1 MKPLSNYPELLCL
14 LEQYSPTGQ
23 NYAHLILD
31 IESKS
36 NSSDMIVPFL
46 GTQGMGKSTIINAVL
61 GEDLLPSE
69 ADETTCVPVEVRFG
83 SEPHGIV
90 HFSGN
95 KPEVIVR
102 TKADLSEFVD
112 NNYNPGNK
120 KQVSHIV
127 LYRNY
132 PLLKTGLVI
141 VDLPGVGSLTRANEE
156 TTNRYI
162 KDFCVAVFIIS
173 TSPPILK
180 TESNFSTS
188 VWHSFNSAYFVQNVW
203 DDNSQDEV
211 NEGLAHN
218 KKVLAEI
225 SQKISA
231 PMLHPII
238 PVNAYAAA
246 KGAFEKNQD
255 LISSS
260 NINELLSTLDSFAK
274 SYRAESASAL
284 EARLNQLIRSASI
297 QVEQQIQQA
306 EMTGE
311 ELLAAMETEKKHFE
325 SVSYEVEEKV
335 GIIKRQLNS
344 DRREVQAFASATA
357 RKYSEL
363 LRVEIFHLV
372 DQGVVD
378 GELLSNAFT
387 EYQSQY
393 ATEAMDEVYE
403 KFSTIWENLKAKLEE
418 LDDILK
424 REEMRSPNAGAF
436 NKVQAF
442 KWEKGMDATIKIGS
456 AIGSALVFSALS
468 GPLAFAAAL
477 AISLVGSFLGSKSRQ
492 AVAKARGRETKR
504 DLEPYIADFKASIS
518 QVIIDSYAEFA
529 DNTLARLEDYISAR
543 GEQLAAIQKRIAEF
557 KENGVS
563 IRKELNTLEKDKE
576 YLTNWRPDND

>member
-1 MKPLSNYPELLCL
+1 M
-14 LEQYSPTGQ
+14 
-23 NYAHLILD
+23 
-31 IESKS
+31 
-36 NSSDMIVPFL
+36 
-46 GTQGMGKSTIINAVL
+46 
-61 GEDLLPSE
+61 
-69 ADETTCVPVEVRFG
+69 
-83 SEPHGIV
+83 
-90 HFSGN
+90 
-95 KPEVIVR
+95 
-102 TKADLSEFVD
+102 
-112 NNYNPGNK
+112 
-120 KQVSHIV
+120 
-127 LYRNY
+127 
-132 PLLKTGLVI
+132 
-141 VDLPGVGSLTRANEE
+141 
-156 TTNRYI
+156 
-162 KDFCVAVFIIS
+162 
-173 TSPPILK
+173 
-180 TESNFSTS
+180 
-188 VWHSFNSAYFVQNVW
+188 
-203 DDNSQDEV
+203 

-231 PMLHPII
+231 PTLHPII

-344 DRREVQAFASATA
+344 DRREVQTFASATA

-378 GELLSNAFT
+378 GELLANAFT

-477 AISLVGSFLGSKSRQ
+477 AISLVGSFIGSKSRQ
-492 AVAKARGRETKR
+492 AVVKARGRETKR